1 MNPSKED
8 KKLELENL
16 FFFYVG
22 YYYTKSILEEL
33 DEHRAE
39 IGAIEISKSLNE
51 GYVNLFGKLP
61 IIENNI

>member
-8 KKLELENL
+8 KKLGLENL

-22 YYYTKSILEEL
+22 YYYTKNILEEL

-39 IGAIEISKSLNE
+39 IEAIEISKSLDE
-51 GYVNLFGKLP
+51 KVYKA
-61 IIENNI
+61 IREITNNRK